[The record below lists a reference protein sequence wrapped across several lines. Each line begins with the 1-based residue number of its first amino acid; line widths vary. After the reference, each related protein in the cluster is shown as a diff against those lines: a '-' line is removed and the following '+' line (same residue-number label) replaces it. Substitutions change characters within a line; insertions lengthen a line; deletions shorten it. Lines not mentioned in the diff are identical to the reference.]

1 MATIDYTS
9 EANVVSLFP
18 SEFID
23 DFTLFLGLDPAVAS
37 QHQPVDIL
45 TLLRNCI
52 STVERDQW
60 RFILRKSV
68 VVHLPANCISPPE
81 CDGRIYLPYGKV
93 SALTSFTYIKEATPT
108 VQTAVT
114 SSDYTLHSSEPS
126 WLWNKNWYSVLT
138 DLYEDHP
145 LPITITYTTGY
156 STFEEIPWSTLMA
169 IKILAYHQFVNRGES
184 WQPLPDSYT
193 HHMMHDMLRNQRA
206 LDNV

>member
-68 VVHLPANCISPPE
+68 VVHLPANRISPPE

-93 SALTSFTYIKEATPT
+93 SALTSFTYVKEATPT

-114 SSDYTLHSSEPS
+114 SNQYTLHSSEPS